1 MSFENWEKFVADTKA
16 AMKDRTPAATGNEKN
31 GNKSNTLKKRQN
43 LKKRL
48 KET

>member
-1 MSFENWEKFVADTKA
+1 MSFENWEKFVADTISEHK
-16 AMKDRTPAATGNEKN
+16 KVKTPAAN